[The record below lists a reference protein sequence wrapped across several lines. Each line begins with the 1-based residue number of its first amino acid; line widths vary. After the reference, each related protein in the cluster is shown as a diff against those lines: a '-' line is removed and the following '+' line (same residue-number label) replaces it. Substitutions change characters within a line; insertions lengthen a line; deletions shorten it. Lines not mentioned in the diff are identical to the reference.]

1 MKLVLLSK
9 AVSKGH
15 TLEANHCP
23 NIFQQ
28 LPNGIGGKLMELH
41 VKLQQYICENYVW
54 RHPQDPVLEGDMS
67 QPS

>member
-1 MKLVLLSK
+1 MKLILLSK

-41 VKLQQYICENYVW
+41 VKLEQYICEN
-54 RHPQDPVLEGDMS
+54 
-67 QPS
+67 